1 VRDLRSPT
9 VDRQMDR
16 DHGERR
22 EARRAGGVRHGGARR
37 GARRQ
42 AGQSRPKKDRR
53 PEGIII
59 VLLKLIVWFMVRVEV
74 FFLWLLL
81 HLFTGLIKSSTK

>member
-1 VRDLRSPT
+1 LRSPT

-42 AGQSRPKKDRR
+42 AGQSCPKK
-53 PEGIII
+53 G
-59 VLLKLIVWFMVRVEV
+59 
-74 FFLWLLL
+74 
-81 HLFTGLIKSSTK
+81 